1 MTAIVALGF
10 AVVAVLAYVAL
21 RNAQD
26 FSDANQ
32 IVPGVKTNAPK
43 AWAGAHSPE
52 ARMHRRLRDAV
63 AAMQENASLD
73 DPAMAPVRAAIEEQA
88 IGVDERLIAAAALP
102 KQHREEP
109 LRQVDKAVHAI
120 ESAVAGVVELRG
132 PSMGAIEQG
141 LDDVRAR
148 MLNVEAARA
157 ELDAMS
163 TTSSATFEAIRDHI
177 ESGDAP
183 STDAPSTDAP
193 AEGGTEPPPAPPTA
207 PGV

>member
-1 MTAIVALGF
+1 MTALVAIGI

-26 FSDANQ
+26 FSDANE

-52 ARMHRRLRDAV
+52 ARLHRRLRDAI
-63 AAMQENASLD
+63 AAMQANASLD
-73 DPAMAPVRAAIEEQA
+73 DPAMAPVRSSIEEQA
-88 IGVDERLIAAAALP
+88 LGVDERLIAAAALP

-109 LRQVDKAVHAI
+109 LRQVEKAVHAI
-120 ESAVAGVVELRG
+120 EGAVAGVVDLRG

-141 LDDVRAR
+141 LEDVRAR

-157 ELDAMS
+157 ELEALAPSSS
-163 TTSSATFEAIRDHI
+163 TFDAIRDHI
-177 ESGDAP
+177 ESDDGAESALEADP
-183 STDAPSTDAP
+183 GQDRTDP
-193 AEGGTEPPPAPPTA
+193 GGPDQAT

>member
-1 MTAIVALGF
+1 MTAIVAIGVAVA
-10 AVVAVLAYVAL
+10 AVVAYIAL

-26 FSDANQ
+26 FSDANE
-32 IVPGVKTNAPK
+32 IVPGVKTDAPK
-43 AWAGAHSPE
+43 GWAGAHSPE

-63 AAMQENASLD
+63 AALQANASLD
-73 DPAMAPVRAAIEEQA
+73 DPAMAPVRSSIEEQA

-132 PSMGAIEQG
+132 PSMGAIDQG
-141 LDDVRAR
+141 LEDVRAR

-157 ELDAMS
+157 ELEALSQPSSS
-163 TTSSATFEAIRDHI
+163 TFDAIREHI
-177 ESGDAP
+177 ESDEAP
-183 STDAPSTDAP
+183 SP
-193 AEGGTEPPPAPPTA
+193 ATEPPSESPEDPVA
-207 PGV
+207 